1 MLLGV
6 KAMRTNKECVALI
19 KTVLDEHNHFW
30 DSQRAEMKRYR
41 DVYENRFW
49 QSEYMDDTMIR
60 VETSDC
66 FSYVEGFIASLFSR
80 NPAVVIAKDASI
92 IDGNAKMAQAVVNR
106 FLFDKREQ
114 LEIASRLALI
124 YPSSF
129 LKLSPTDST
138 DMLEKVSIRAIPS
151 WEIIVDMDSS
161 SWDEQRYIAHT
172 YYLSMPEVREKFGS
186 KKFTS
191 IPKVDYFT
199 PQEKYTGVSEDLP
212 DDYLYI
218 QVIEFYDLAY
228 DKLYFWSPNYRD
240 GGELLE
246 KSEIPI
252 RSYDDKPLTP
262 ICPLYYARKPEKPM
276 CGMSAV
282 SRVYDQFYEKNILRT
297 YWANAVRRDSRQYL
311 YKEGSLDEEAL
322 AKITAGVDGAM
333 IPVDEPVLDG
343 IIRAVGVEPLSGNFD
358 RYLDY
363 IEQDINRGSIL
374 APFSR
379 GEATKATATEVTAL
393 AQYSASEI
401 GKLARERDN
410 AIEIMAITYLR
421 IISLLAEDKEQAVI
435 EVDGLPK
442 VITVQDLDAKF
453 KIVALDQSSTPLS
466 EALKRTN
473 LVQLLPV
480 LTQLGVPPEKIK
492 EELIRIYDLPESF
505 LEEIVAPPAPPQG
518 MGGAPQEGMQTTP
531 GDIGAQGELPSAQ
544 LAQMLNKQ
552 R

>member
-1 MLLGV
+1 
-6 KAMRTNKECVALI
+6 MRTNKECVALI

-80 NPAVVIAKDASI
+80 NPAVVVAKDASI

-129 LKLSPTDST
+129 LKLSPADST
-138 DMLEKVSIRAIPS
+138 DMLEKVSIRAIPC

-172 YYLSMPEVREKFGS
+172 YYLSMPEVRQKFGS

-218 QVIEFYDLAY
+218 QVVEFYDLAY

-252 RSYDDKPLTP
+252 RSYDDKPMTP

-282 SRVYDQFYEKNILRT
+282 CRVYDQFYEKNILRT

-311 YKEGSLDEEAL
+311 YKSGSLDEEAL

-333 IPVDEPVLDG
+333 IPVDEPTLDG

-410 AIEIMAITYLR
+410 AIEVMAITYLR

-466 EALKRTN
+466 EALKRSN

-505 LEEIVAPPAPPQG
+505 LEEVVAPPAPPQG
-518 MGGAPQEGMQTTP
+518 MGGAPQEDMQTTP

>member
-1 MLLGV
+1 
-6 KAMRTNKECVALI
+6 MRTNKECVALI

-30 DSQRAEMKRYR
+30 DGQRAEMKRYR

-138 DMLEKVSIRAIPS
+138 DMLEKVSIRAIPC

-161 SWDEQRYIAHT
+161 SWEEQRYIAHT
-172 YYLSMPEVREKFGS
+172 YYLSMPEVRQKFGS

-218 QVIEFYDLAY
+218 QVVEFYDLAY

-246 KSEIPI
+246 KSDIPI
-252 RSYDDKPLTP
+252 RSYDDRPMSP
-262 ICPLYYARKPEKPM
+262 ICPLFYARKPEKPM

-282 SRVYDQFYEKNILRT
+282 CRVYDQFYEKNILRT

-358 RYLDY
+358 RYLGY

-410 AIEIMAITYLR
+410 AIEVIAVTYLR
-421 IISLLAEDKEQAVI
+421 IVSLLAEDKEQAVI
-435 EVDGLPK
+435 EVEGLPK
-442 VITVQDLDAKF
+442 VITVEDLDAKF

-505 LEEIVAPPAPPQG
+505 LEEVVAPPAPPQG
-518 MGGAPQEGMQTTP
+518 MGGAPQDDMQTTP

>member
-1 MLLGV
+1 
-6 KAMRTNKECVALI
+6 MRTNKECVALI

-80 NPAVVIAKDASI
+80 NPAVVVAKDASI

-138 DMLEKVSIRAIPS
+138 DMLEKVSIRAIPC

-218 QVIEFYDLAY
+218 QVVEFYDLAY

-252 RSYDDKPLTP
+252 RSYDDKPMTP
-262 ICPLYYARKPEKPM
+262 ICPLFYARKPEKPM

-282 SRVYDQFYEKNILRT
+282 CRVYDQFYEKNILRT

-311 YKEGSLDEEAL
+311 YKEGSLDEESL

-358 RYLDY
+358 RYLQY

-410 AIEIMAITYLR
+410 AIEVMAITYLR

-442 VITVQDLDAKF
+442 VITVEDLDAKF

-466 EALKRTN
+466 EALKRSN

-480 LTQLGVPPEKIK
+480 LSQLGVPPEKIK

-505 LEEIVAPPAPPQG
+505 LEEVAAPPAPPQG
-518 MGGAPQEGMQTTP
+518 MGGAPQEDMQTTP

>member
-1 MLLGV
+1 
-6 KAMRTNKECVALI
+6 MRTNKECVALI

-30 DSQRAEMKRYR
+30 DGQRAEMKRYR

-80 NPAVVIAKDASI
+80 NPAVVVAKDASI

-138 DMLEKVSIRAIPS
+138 DMLEKVSIRAIPC

-161 SWDEQRYIAHT
+161 AWEEQRYIAHT
-172 YYLSMPEVREKFGS
+172 YYLSMPEVRQKFGS

-218 QVIEFYDLAY
+218 QVVEFYDLAY

-246 KSEIPI
+246 KSDIPI
-252 RSYDDKPLTP
+252 RSYDDKPMSP
-262 ICPLYYARKPEKPM
+262 ICPLFYARKPEKPM

-282 SRVYDQFYEKNILRT
+282 CRVYDQFYEKNILRT

-358 RYLDY
+358 RYLQY

-410 AIEIMAITYLR
+410 AIEVIAVTYLR

-435 EVDGLPK
+435 EVEGLPK
-442 VITVQDLDAKF
+442 VITVEDLDAKF

-466 EALKRTN
+466 EALKRSN

-480 LTQLGVPPEKIK
+480 LSELGVPPEKIK

-505 LEEIVAPPAPPQG
+505 LEEVAAPPAPPQG
-518 MGGAPQEGMQTTP
+518 MGGAPPQEMQTTP

-544 LAQMLNKQ
+544 LTQMLNKQ
-552 R
+552 RQ